1 MSNADA
7 NLAANTRTSAE
18 VSLLQAVLNQVDY
31 GLAVVDAD
39 TAQLVF
45 ANAHALAALQEP
57 GGLTAGLHIT
67 QGKLCTRQPCN
78 TAQLA
83 QALARTKSGVRC
95 LLNLAEGGQET
106 SVAVMPLPTAHQAA
120 TPTVDSTAM
129 PHYALLAFAKQQLCD
144 NTTITL
150 FARERG
156 LTGAE
161 GQVLAQVCK
170 GMRPQEIATQHGVQI
185 STVRTQL
192 RSIRHKTASDSVREL
207 IEKVSV
213 LPPLAWQLPSLH
225 WPGLAG
231 TLSAQNAVL
240 G

>member
-1 MSNADA
+1 MPTTDPR
-7 NLAANTRTSAE
+7 LGTSSSSPLE

-39 TAQLVF
+39 TAQLIF
-45 ANAHALAALQEP
+45 ANAHALAALQGS
-57 GGLTAGLHIT
+57 GGQMAGLHVHG
-67 QGKLCTRQPCN
+67 GKLCARQPGN
-78 TAQLA
+78 AAHLA
-83 QALARTKSGVRC
+83 QALVRTKSGVRC
-95 LLNLAEGGQET
+95 LLNLVNGGQDA
-106 SVAVMPLPTAHQAA
+106 SVAVMPLPAAPSPMPTATAVGAA
-120 TPTVDSTAM
+120 VPQF
-129 PHYALLAFAKQQLCD
+129 ALLAFAKQQLCD

-170 GMRPQEIATQHGVQI
+170 GLRPQEIATRQGVQI

-192 RSIRHKTASDSVREL
+192 RAIRHKTASDSVREL

-213 LPPLAWQLPSLH
+213 LPPLAWQMPSLE
-225 WPGLAG
+225 WPCLTGA
-231 TLSAQNAVL
+231 LSTPGSV
-240 G
+240 